1 MNEKKKLKSDFLL
14 YRVNYFS
21 EFSYLKGGF
30 AILYPLN
37 TTPMTKQEPIGR
49 PLLKTPNQI
58 IQRLERNN
66 RELIH
71 LRETLRSYVCEP
83 KTYKLFER
91 FEILKRSLELLQR
104 KNLEV
109 IHSLEGRKK
118 CMDEQWDKC
127 RQHLQEYHEL
137 EMNVLEYIGM
147 AKMHG

>member
-1 MNEKKKLKSDFLL
+1 
-14 YRVNYFS
+14 
-21 EFSYLKGGF
+21 
-30 AILYPLN
+30 
-37 TTPMTKQEPIGR
+37 MTKQEPTGR

-58 IQRLERNN
+58 IQRLERSN

-91 FEILKRSLELLQR
+91 FEVLKRRLELLQK